1 MKIQHLLFFLIL
13 FSCSK
18 DAMDSEPD
26 QITAPPEEVLAFEVT
41 TNSIQIP
48 TSQVSPE
55 DISRTFYDVSGTFV
69 FGNDQTMFA
78 YYPGVADW
86 SSGNSIDN
94 VNPVASQILI
104 KEDDTW
110 NFFKTDYNLESWG
123 MRNFERRGDEI
134 IIGDGNEI
142 GPNFSEWKGDVYIGK
157 LFNNG
162 DINWRKINTPNEQ
175 GFFHGTCAGDLNN
188 DGLTDVGVTPGISHA
203 GINLFLQNQ
212 DGSFTRK
219 DELLN
224 FNGFTPF
231 TLDFADLIGDGI
243 DEIITADYG
252 GGTAPTGE
260 EHEIRIYKFNAT
272 EEEFQLHFQINEP
285 YIYDWGLGATSIKIH
300 DFTNDGILDIAVARE
315 DLDYGGFEVWKG
327 TGNAE
332 FEYVFSS
339 PTWTQNELQFREF
352 SVFDANSDGFLDILL
367 RPFHYGNLYRNA
379 DNCWWNVTACNGIKL
394 NHLIWLNNGD
404 GTFDYYKDKD
414 LTIEGINVDNIHPY
428 LQQQKLHFVGTFSDN
443 STQPFINT
451 IDIKVNF

>member
-18 DAMDSEPD
+18 DEMDLESDQTNNPPD
-26 QITAPPEEVLAFEVT
+26 EILAFEIT

-48 TSQVSPE
+48 IAQESPE
-55 DISRTFYDVSGTFV
+55 DISRTFYDVSGTFI
-69 FGNDQTMFA
+69 FGNDEAMFA
-78 YYPGVADW
+78 FYSGVADW
-86 SSGNSIDN
+86 SSGDNIDN
-94 VNPVASQILI
+94 VDPVASQVLI
-104 KEDDTW
+104 KEEDTW

-162 DINWRKINTPNEQ
+162 DINWRKINTLDER

-188 DGLTDVGVTPGISHA
+188 DGLTDIGVTPGISHA

-212 DGSFTRK
+212 DGSFTRT
-219 DELLN
+219 DALLN

-231 TLDFADLIGDGI
+231 TLDFADLTGDGI

-315 DLDYGGFEVWKG
+315 DLDYSGFEVWKG

-352 SVFDANSDGFLDILL
+352 SVFDANNDGFLDILL

-379 DNCWWNVTACNGIKL
+379 DNCWWNVNACNGIKL
-394 NHLIWLNNGD
+394 NHLIWINKGD

-414 LTIEGINVDNIHPY
+414 LTIEGINVDNVHPY
-428 LQQQKLHFVGTFSDN
+428 FQQQKLHFMGTFSDN
-443 STQPFINT
+443 SSQPFINA
-451 IDIKVNF
+451 IDIKLNL